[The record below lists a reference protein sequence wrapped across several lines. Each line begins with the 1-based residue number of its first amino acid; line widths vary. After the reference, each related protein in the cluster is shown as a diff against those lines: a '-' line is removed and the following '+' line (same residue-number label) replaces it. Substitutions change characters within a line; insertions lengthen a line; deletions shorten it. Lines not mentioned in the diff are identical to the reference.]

1 MKAQIICQMHVMVG
15 RFCFF
20 DGNLFFWISRW
31 AFCVYGIRMF
41 WKIWEYILTIPT
53 SKISHQ
59 SSEEVRC
66 HHDFT
71 PAVNSLTQLRRV
83 AEASSTSDF
92 SAKLQAV
99 LVLGLLNTLR
109 FPMNILAAPWRRFLE
124 HEQDDVEP
132 VRRNLWGNMT
142 YLCQVCEFQSLLI

>member
-1 MKAQIICQMHVMVG
+1 LEDLGAST
-15 RFCFF
+15 
-20 DGNLFFWISRW
+20 IS
-31 AFCVYGIRMF
+31 
-41 WKIWEYILTIPT
+41 T
-53 SKISHQ
+53 SEISHQ

-83 AEASSTSDF
+83 TETSSSSDF
-92 SAKLQAV
+92 SAKLQAG

-109 FPMNILAAPWRRFLE
+109 FPMNILAAPWQRFLG

-132 VRRNLWGNMT
+132 VRKNL
-142 YLCQVCEFQSLLI
+142 

>member
-1 MKAQIICQMHVMVG
+1 
-15 RFCFF
+15 
-20 DGNLFFWISRW
+20 
-31 AFCVYGIRMF
+31 MF

-132 VRRNLWGNMT
+132 VRRNL
-142 YLCQVCEFQSLLI
+142 